1 MTVTRCLPSS
11 YYIVQTIKEVKKC
24 SAADVVVDVAV
35 IDVAARGVVIGVGK
49 ITGET
54 TGIPVQM
61 KDAKHS
67 ERALMMGIG

>member
-24 SAADVVVDVAV
+24 SAADVVVDVAAIDVAV
-35 IDVAARGVVIGVGK
+35 IDVAARGVVIGGGK

-54 TGIPVQM
+54 IGTPV
-61 KDAKHS
+61 
-67 ERALMMGIG
+67 

>member
-1 MTVTRCLPSS
+1 MIVTRCLPSS

-35 IDVAARGVVIGVGK
+35 IDVAARGVVIGGGK

-54 TGIPVQM
+54 IGPPV
-61 KDAKHS
+61 
-67 ERALMMGIG
+67 